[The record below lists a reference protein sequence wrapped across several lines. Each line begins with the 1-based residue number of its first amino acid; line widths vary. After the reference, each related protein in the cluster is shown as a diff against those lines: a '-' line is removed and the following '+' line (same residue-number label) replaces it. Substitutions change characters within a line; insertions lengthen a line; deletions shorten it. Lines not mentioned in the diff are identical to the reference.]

1 MINIFIQTCSPS
13 TKYIFSEKN
22 DHNKLENPCLYNLY
36 IVQLSLW
43 YMLFDNVL
51 GILKKMLCMSYLK
64 NWKLDLAA
72 KGRRTCCPIRCCLEY
87 QKLTLALSKF
97 VKLTIF
103 IYKYFAKV
111 SDKNQI
117 QGTVYYQIFNKISI
131 YIDKDNLSLLSDAS
145 TWYIE
150 NNYILFSPYVIG
162 KGTSYIFFHLSVSL
176 DLPSY
181 IDITFVWK
189 HCWKEYSMH
198 LILLYML

>member
-1 MINIFIQTCSPS
+1 MYFIQNSNLNNFWSFNQWMINIFIRTCSPS
-13 TKYIFSEKN
+13 SKYIFSEKN
-22 DHNKLENPCLYNLY
+22 DHNKLENLCLYNLY

-111 SDKNQI
+111 SDKTKYREQ
-117 QGTVYYQIFNKISI
+117 
-131 YIDKDNLSLLSDAS
+131 YIIKFLIKYL
-145 TWYIE
+145 YI
-150 NNYILFSPYVIG
+150 
-162 KGTSYIFFHLSVSL
+162 
-176 DLPSY
+176 
-181 IDITFVWK
+181 
-189 HCWKEYSMH
+189 
-198 LILLYML
+198 

>member
-1 MINIFIQTCSPS
+1 MYFIQNSNLNNFEVLINEWLIYLFELVHHHQNT
-13 TKYIFSEKN
+13 FSVKKN
-22 DHNKLENPCLYNLY
+22 DHNKLENLCLYNLY

-117 QGTVYYQIFNKISI
+117 
-131 YIDKDNLSLLSDAS
+131 
-145 TWYIE
+145 
-150 NNYILFSPYVIG
+150 
-162 KGTSYIFFHLSVSL
+162 
-176 DLPSY
+176 
-181 IDITFVWK
+181 
-189 HCWKEYSMH
+189 
-198 LILLYML
+198 

>member
-1 MINIFIQTCSPS
+1 MTLI
-13 TKYIFSEKN
+13 Y
-22 DHNKLENPCLYNLY
+22 
-36 IVQLSLW
+36 
-43 YMLFDNVL
+43 VL

-64 NWKLDLAA
+64 NWKLDPAA

-103 IYKYFAKV
+103 IYRYFAKV

-117 QGTVYYQIFNKISI
+117 QGTVYYPIFNKLSI

-150 NNYILFSPYVIG
+150 NNFILFSPYVIG